1 MRPIAL
7 LALVVATPPLVAQT
21 VPPPTAHISAPT
33 AGIVDADLVVPFEAA
48 VTPASVQEALL
59 TVNGSTYEV
68 PVRGGR
74 VQQQVIA
81 VPGNNRVALTVSHG
95 GHTVSDATTFHLRG
109 ARAELMVLLAWPT
122 EGEII
127 DLWVREPDGQTCKW
141 DHRTTPRG
149 GRLLD
154 FSTNAIGFGSQAYVT
169 PEVHAGRYR
178 IKVHYWSARGHG
190 DERGGWTWRQAI
202 NALDDVEARLENTVG
217 DARTL
222 LLGRRAQL
230 EAQLDRW
237 ATPGAPQT
245 RVRAEVVLFPN
256 SPAER
261 RWRFTRDV
269 ERTGQLL
276 TLGDVTVDDAMI
288 ALARREIHAGVAP

>member
-1 MRPIAL
+1 MSP
-7 LALVVATPPLVAQT
+7 ATV
-21 VPPPTAHISAPT
+21 H
-33 AGIVDADLVVPFEAA
+33 
-48 VTPASVQEALL
+48 EALL
-59 TVNGSTYEV
+59 TVNGTTYEV

-74 VQQQVIA
+74 VRQQVIA
-81 VPGNNRVALTVSHG
+81 VPGNNRVALTVTHDG
-95 GHTVSDATTFHLRG
+95 RTVSDVSTFHLRG

-141 DHRTTPRG
+141 DRRTTPRG

-154 FSTNAIGFGSQAYVT
+154 FSANAIGFGSQAYVT

-178 IKVHYWSARGHG
+178 IKVHYWSARGQG
-190 DERGGWTWRQAI
+190 DERGAWTWRQAI
-202 NALDDVEARLENTVG
+202 QDLDDAEARLEGAVG
-217 DARTL
+217 ETRRSL
-222 LLGRRAQL
+222 LDRRAQL

-237 ATPGAPQT
+237 ASPGAPQT

-276 TLGDVTVDDAMI
+276 TLGDITVDDATI
-288 ALARREIHAGVAP
+288 ALARRAIQTEVAP